1 MDITW
6 SMLATVCPLIFFASF
21 ADSIGGGGG
30 LISLPAYLLAGL
42 PPAMASGS
50 NKLSASAGT
59 LIAAIKYY
67 RGGKV
72 LILPA
77 LAAAAGAFPGAYL
90 GAEAL
95 KAVSEEFARA
105 FMLGAIP
112 IAAIAVVLV
121 KPSQSGAA
129 RFQGAKMLW
138 LCFGIGCICG
148 AYDGFFGPGT
158 GTIYIALFTGLT
170 GMEMVTASGS
180 AKIANLSSNLAA
192 LVSMM
197 LSGDVCFPL
206 AIPAMVFSIAGGYL
220 GAKFAIKRG
229 AKAVRVVMLLV
240 LAGIL
245 AKLVFQL

>member
-1 MDITW
+1 M
-6 SMLATVCPLIFFASF
+6 TV
-21 ADSIGGGGG
+21 
-30 LISLPAYLLAGL
+30 
-42 PPAMASGS
+42 
-50 NKLSASAGT
+50 
-59 LIAAIKYY
+59 
-67 RGGKV
+67 
-72 LILPA
+72 
-77 LAAAAGAFPGAYL
+77 
-90 GAEAL
+90 
-95 KAVSEEFARA
+95 
-105 FMLGAIP
+105 
-112 IAAIAVVLV
+112 
-121 KPSQSGAA
+121 
-129 RFQGAKMLW
+129 
-138 LCFGIGCICG
+138 
-148 AYDGFFGPGT
+148 FFGPGT

-245 AKLVFQL
+245 AKLSFNCETNRALRASNIRINLSARRKRMRKKTASADADRAAPFAWRFCRAFRTGGTALCAYTFFPLAI

>member
-1 MDITW
+1 MEYACHRLPTDILRFFCRFDW
-6 SMLATVCPLIFFASF
+6 WGRRLNFFAR
-21 ADSIGGGGG
+21 
-30 LISLPAYLLAGL
+30 
-42 PPAMASGS
+42 
-50 NKLSASAGT
+50 LSARRSAASDGQRFQQAFRQRRT

-112 IAAIAVVLV
+112 LAAIAVVLV